1 MGAARLKVILSAA
14 ILVAGLVLTILAVS
28 SDTTETTSGIVIDFG
43 DGDTVYTH
51 VDFDRFTDPISAL
64 ESACSSQG
72 FELVVRDGT
81 VERIASVENGRDGI
95 WSFFEVYFGD
105 DEWSRVDDI
114 STVTMGY
121 SSISCWGF
129 CSEDSLPSPGVDV
142 TGHPIYGITVPKRVI
157 TIAPSCTET
166 VCAAGGTDLIIGTD
180 IYSNYP
186 VEIADRRASG
196 SIAEVGG
203 FTNPSYESIL
213 KEDPDLVV
221 CIGSQ
226 NSHLQLASKLRSH
239 DIDVVVMSG
248 GEDVSTV
255 LDNLFMAG
263 VVLGTQ
269 AETNALISELQDQM
283 FQVQE
288 KVAGGEGVW
297 NKRVMVSLSAMKS
310 PWVSGS
316 DTYIS
321 DVMSGITVT
330 NIYSGESGWVQV
342 NAETILKNDP
352 EYIVVV
358 SSDYSATQG
367 DYDSMLA
374 SMSSE
379 WRGTSAFKNGN
390 IFLLTGDAADLASRP
405 GPRVAQIT
413 ELFAR
418 ILQGSAFDDGIQV
431 PMFIGDEYRDYLTI
445 SKEGSI

>member
-1 MGAARLKVILSAA
+1 MGAARLKVIFSAA
-14 ILVAGLVLTILAVS
+14 ILMAGLALTILAVS
-28 SDTTETTSGIVIDFG
+28 SETTETSSGIVIDFG
-43 DGDTVYTH
+43 DGDTIYTY
-51 VDFDRFTDPISAL
+51 VDFDSFTDPIAAL
-64 ESACSSQG
+64 ESACSSQDL
-72 FELVVRDGT
+72 ELEIVDGK
-81 VERIASVENGRDGI
+81 VQRIASVENDGKAS
-95 WSFFEVYFGD
+95 WTFFEVQAGE
-105 DEWSRVDDI
+105 DEWSHVDDL
-114 STVTMGY
+114 SSVEMGMAT
-121 SSISCWGF
+121 ISCWGF
-129 CSEDSLPSPGVDV
+129 CADGSVPSPAVDV
-142 TGHPIYGITVPKRVI
+142 TGHSIYGITVPKRVI

-186 VEIADRRASG
+186 MEIVDGRASG

-226 NSHLQLASKLRSH
+226 NSHLQLASKLRSNGV
-239 DIDVVVMSG
+239 DVVVMSG
-248 GEDVSTV
+248 GEDVTTV

-269 AETNALISELQDQM
+269 TETNDLISELQTQM
-283 FQVQE
+283 AQVQE
-288 KVAGGEGVW
+288 EISDGEGVW

-321 DVMSGITVT
+321 DIMSGIMVT

-379 WRGTSAFKNGN
+379 WRGTSAYKNGN
-390 IFLLTGDAADLASRP
+390 IFLLTDDAADLASRP

-418 ILQGSAFDDGIQV
+418 ILQGSAFDDGISI
-431 PMFIGDEYRDYLTI
+431 PKFIGDEYRDYLTF

>member
-1 MGAARLKVILSAA
+1 M
-14 ILVAGLVLTILAVS
+14 
-28 SDTTETTSGIVIDFG
+28 
-43 DGDTVYTH
+43 
-51 VDFDRFTDPISAL
+51 
-64 ESACSSQG
+64 
-72 FELVVRDGT
+72 
-81 VERIASVENGRDGI
+81 
-95 WSFFEVYFGD
+95 
-105 DEWSRVDDI
+105 
-114 STVTMGY
+114 
-121 SSISCWGF
+121 
-129 CSEDSLPSPGVDV
+129 
-142 TGHPIYGITVPKRVI
+142 
-157 TIAPSCTET
+157 
-166 VCAAGGTDLIIGTD
+166 
-180 IYSNYP
+180 
-186 VEIADRRASG
+186 
-196 SIAEVGG
+196 
-203 FTNPSYESIL
+203 
-213 KEDPDLVV
+213 
-221 CIGSQ
+221 
-226 NSHLQLASKLRSH
+226 
-239 DIDVVVMSG
+239 
-248 GEDVSTV
+248 
-255 LDNLFMAG
+255 
-263 VVLGTQ
+263 
-269 AETNALISELQDQM
+269 
-283 FQVQE
+283 
-288 KVAGGEGVW
+288 
-297 NKRVMVSLSAMKS
+297 SLSAMKS